1 MEEKIIRRLFRYL
14 TSKNIPH
21 TRFEKEIGLSNGY
34 LNTQLKRNA
43 DLGESTIRKIVDN
56 CLDLNPLWLIM
67 GQEPMLKE
75 DQLSNTEIPQTTSVN
90 KCDLIHVPIVD
101 VSVAAGS
108 GCYNEDCLNEIEC
121 ISLPSSMIRDGK
133 EYLCVRTKGRSMEP
147 SILDGSYLIIHKLE
161 RSEWESIRDNYVYV
175 ISDTEGRAFVKR
187 LKNRL
192 KQHGFVVCMS
202 DNADKHNYSNFNLYE
217 EELNTIW
224 YAEWYFTA
232 KIANIQETFYKKQ
245 AELEDKVEEISGQL
259 QQVMKAINMNNQKSV

>member
-1 MEEKIIRRLFRYL
+1 MGRFLDKPAILNRIKEHYSLKGNTDLARFLGVAPNTITNWYGRGTFDIDVVYTKCVDMDMNWLL
-14 TSKNIPH
+14 TGK
-21 TRFEKEIGLSNGY
+21 G
-34 LNTQLKRNA
+34 
-43 DLGESTIRKIVDN
+43 ST
-56 CLDLNPLWLIM
+56 
-67 GQEPMLKE
+67 
-75 DQLSNTEIPQTTSVN
+75 PQTDSSTQMIAPSFILPQNDNFVR
-90 KCDLIHVPIVD
+90 VPIVD

-108 GCYNEDCLNEIEC
+108 GFYNRDCLNEIEC
-121 ISLPSSMIRDGK
+121 ISLPSSMIKDGK

-147 SILDGSYLIIHKLE
+147 SILDGSYLVIHKLE
-161 RSEWESIRDNYVYV
+161 RSEWGSIRDNYVYV